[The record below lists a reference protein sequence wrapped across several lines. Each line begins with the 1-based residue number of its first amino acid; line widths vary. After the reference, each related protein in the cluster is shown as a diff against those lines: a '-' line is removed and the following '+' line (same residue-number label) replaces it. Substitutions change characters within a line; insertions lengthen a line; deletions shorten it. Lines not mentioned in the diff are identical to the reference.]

1 MDRVFVPMVL
11 MMLADNNASYPSPTE
26 LTTNATYNAEAEE
39 EYDTDKTG
47 M

>member
-1 MDRVFVPMVL
+1 MLVPMVL
-11 MMLADNNASYPSPTE
+11 MMLADNNTSYTPPTE
-26 LTTNATYNAEAEE
+26 LNTNATYDAEAEE